1 MKLVD
6 YVSEVLTE
14 NKHAKSFPD
23 DIDIPKAFVD
33 RFWELYSD
41 GERRGLELGTNVH
54 IESGQLKLSD
64 KVHQGVATG
73 INIPNDPAAENFGDV
88 HVHPS
93 SSIGHV
99 KGFAAHS
106 GEDFLAIDN
115 NKTKPLFARFV
126 ASGTC
131 VYLAIYR
138 QGHSTI
144 DKSAICKV
152 RDDCANEAANYLEAH
167 CLVDRDARNEAMAA
181 MNGSKEMDA
190 YMVQRRR
197 ETPGL
202 GKEMQ
207 RLSIEGGKK
216 IAQTGNFGF
225 YMGDQGWGVSV
236 SAYGYLQLKK
246 VS

>member
-1 MKLVD
+1 
-6 YVSEVLTE
+6 
-14 NKHAKSFPD
+14 
-23 DIDIPKAFVD
+23 
-33 RFWELYSD
+33 
-41 GERRGLELGTNVH
+41 
-54 IESGQLKLSD
+54 
-64 KVHQGVATG
+64 
-73 INIPNDPAAENFGDV
+73 
-88 HVHPS
+88 
-93 SSIGHV
+93 V

-131 VYLAIYR
+131 VYLVIYR
-138 QGHSTI
+138 AGHSTI

-152 RDDCANEAANYLEAH
+152 RDECAAEAAVFFEKH
-167 CLVDRDARNEAMAA
+167 CLVNRDARNDAMAE

-216 IAQTGNFGF
+216 IAEAGNFGF
-225 YMGDQGWGVSV
+225 YSGDQGWGVSV